1 MGLIKLLET
10 HIADKIAA
18 GEVIERPLSVVK
30 ELLENSLDAGAD
42 TIEIEIRE
50 GGTNLIRVKDN
61 GKGMDRQTLEN
72 VTNPFFTSRTTRK
85 VGLGIPLFKM
95 AAQQTGGSFEISS
108 AVGEGTVVKA
118 VFDTSNIDCTPLGD
132 VWDTVAILIQMNEDI
147 DFVYTASR
155 DGENFV
161 CDTRQLK
168 EIMEGAPLSDPMVV
182 RWIKEFIEENQ
193 FEIFKRRY

>member
-1 MGLIKLLET
+1 MQELSLNILD
-10 HIADKIAA
+10 IAQN
-18 GEVIERPLSVVK
+18 SVV
-30 ELLENSLDAGAD
+30 AGASL
-42 TIEIEIRE
+42 IEIMVEASGENNKMLTI
-50 GGTNLIRVKDN
+50 IIKDN
-61 GKGMDRQTLEN
+61 GKGMDSQTLEN

-95 AAQQTGGSFEISS
+95 AAEQTGGFFDITSE
-108 AVGEGTVVKA
+108 VGVGTQVKA

-147 DFVYTASR
+147 EFVYTAKR
-155 DGENFV
+155 GEDDFV

-168 EIMEGAPLSDPMVV
+168 EVMEGAPLSNPMIV

-193 FEIFKRRY
+193 FEVFKRRY

>member
-1 MGLIKLLET
+1 MQELSLNILD
-10 HIADKIAA
+10 IAQN
-18 GEVIERPLSVVK
+18 SVVAAA
-30 ELLENSLDAGAD
+30 SL
-42 TIEIEIRE
+42 IEIDIAVYGENNKMLSI
-50 GGTNLIRVKDN
+50 NIKDN

-95 AAQQTGGSFEISS
+95 AAEMTDGSFDIQSE
-108 AVGEGTVVKA
+108 VGVGTTVKA

-132 VWDTVAILIQMNEDI
+132 IWDTVAILIQMNEDI

-155 DGENFV
+155 GEESFV

>member
-1 MGLIKLLET
+1 MQELSLNILD
-10 HIADKIAA
+10 IAQN
-18 GEVIERPLSVVK
+18 SVVAAA
-30 ELLENSLDAGAD
+30 SL
-42 TIEIEIRE
+42 IEIDIAVYGENNKMLSI
-50 GGTNLIRVKDN
+50 TIKDN

-95 AAQQTGGSFEISS
+95 AAEQTGGSFDIQS
-108 AVGEGTVVKA
+108 AVGVGTPVKA

-132 VWDTVAILIQMNEDI
+132 IWDTVAILIQMNEDI

-155 DGENFV
+155 GEESFV

>member
-1 MGLIKLLET
+1 MQELSLNILDIAQNSVVAAANLIE
-10 HIADKIAA
+10 IDIAA
-18 GEVIERPLSVVK
+18 YGENNKMLSI
-30 ELLENSLDAGAD
+30 
-42 TIEIEIRE
+42 TI
-50 GGTNLIRVKDN
+50 KDN

-95 AAQQTGGSFEISS
+95 AAEMTGGSFDIQSE
-108 AVGEGTVVKA
+108 VGVGTTVKA

-132 VWDTVAILIQMNEDI
+132 IWDTVAILIQMNEDI

-155 DGENFV
+155 NGESFV

>member
-1 MGLIKLLET
+1 MQELSLNILD
-10 HIADKIAA
+10 IAQN
-18 GEVIERPLSVVK
+18 SVVAAA
-30 ELLENSLDAGAD
+30 SL
-42 TIEIEIRE
+42 IEIDIAVYGENNKMLSI
-50 GGTNLIRVKDN
+50 TIKDN

-95 AAQQTGGSFEISS
+95 AAEQTGGNFDIQS
-108 AVGEGTVVKA
+108 AVGVGTTVKA

-132 VWDTVAILIQMNEDI
+132 IWDTVAILIQMNEDI

-155 DGENFV
+155 GEESFV

>member
-1 MGLIKLLET
+1 M
-10 HIADKIAA
+10 
-18 GEVIERPLSVVK
+18 K
-30 ELLENSLDAGAD
+30 ELSLNILDIAQNSVKAGASLIEIRLTETD
-42 TIEIEIRE
+42 EILTIEII
-50 GGTNLIRVKDN
+50 DN
-61 GKGMDRQTLEN
+61 GCGMSREMLER
-72 VTNPFFTSRTTRK
+72 VTDPFCTSRTTRK
-85 VGLGIPLFKM
+85 VGMGLPLFKM
-95 AAQQTGGSFEISS
+95 AAEQTGGSFDIQS
-108 AVGEGTVVKA
+108 AVGVGTTVKA

-132 VWDTVAILIQMNEDI
+132 IWDTVAILIQMNEDI

-155 DGENFV
+155 GEESFV

>member
-1 MGLIKLLET
+1 MQELSLNILD
-10 HIADKIAA
+10 IAQN
-18 GEVIERPLSVVK
+18 SVV
-30 ELLENSLDAGAD
+30 AGASL
-42 TIEIEIRE
+42 IEIMVEASGENNKMLTI
-50 GGTNLIRVKDN
+50 IIKDN
-61 GKGMDRQTLEN
+61 GKGMDSQTLEN

-95 AAQQTGGSFEISS
+95 AAEQTGGFFDITSE
-108 AVGEGTVVKA
+108 VGVGTQVKA

-132 VWDTVAILIQMNEDI
+132 VWDTVAILFQMNEDI
-147 DFVYTASR
+147 DFIYTAKR
-155 DGENFV
+155 GTEEFV

-168 EIMEGAPLSDPMVV
+168 EVMEGAPLSDPMVV